1 MHMSV
6 IEILPHLKT
15 SINFLDCSMKLNVK
29 LNVSMYTRIY
39 KNAPLFFVGIFG
51 FCNALERSS
60 GRARGK
66 LFLFIYFFFMIKR
79 EDLGVL
85 VKEDRVNKK
94 T

>member
-1 MHMSV
+1 
-6 IEILPHLKT
+6 
-15 SINFLDCSMKLNVK
+15 MKLNVK
-29 LNVSMYTRIY
+29 LDVSMYTRIY
-39 KNAPLFFVGIFG
+39 KNAPLFCVGIFG

-66 LFLFIYFFFMIKR
+66 IFIYLFFSFMIKR

-85 VKEDRVNKK
+85 VKEERVNKK

>member
-1 MHMSV
+1 
-6 IEILPHLKT
+6 
-15 SINFLDCSMKLNVK
+15 
-29 LNVSMYTRIY
+29 MYTRIY
-39 KNAPLFFVGIFG
+39 KNAPLFCVGIFV

-66 LFLFIYFFFMIKR
+66 LVLFIYFFFMIKR

-85 VKEDRVNKK
+85 VKEERVNKK